1 MTTLHLLPTI
11 GELLLRADS
20 NLLVKRVLTVIN
32 PFASKSSTFRLD
44 MLEACAEF
52 LEIPLADSE
61 DNKIYT
67 KESLQSRI
75 FLAVKALLPFTCPEC
90 SSHYMTQH
98 DANEQCTNEQCAFD
112 HLKGTKRRAQS
123 QPVDANTN
131 VQGN

>member
-1 MTTLHLLPTI
+1 MSINVDDVEYSTRAAI

-20 NLLVKRVLTVIN
+20 NPLVKRVLTVID
-32 PFASKSSTFRLD
+32 PFASKSAMVKSLSTFRLD

-75 FLAVKALLPFTCPEC
+75 FLAVKALLPSTCSEC
-90 SSHYMTQH
+90 SSHYMIQH
-98 DANEQCTNEQCAFD
+98 DAEEQPLSYYYMCF
-112 HLKGTKRRAQS
+112 
-123 QPVDANTN
+123 
-131 VQGN
+131 